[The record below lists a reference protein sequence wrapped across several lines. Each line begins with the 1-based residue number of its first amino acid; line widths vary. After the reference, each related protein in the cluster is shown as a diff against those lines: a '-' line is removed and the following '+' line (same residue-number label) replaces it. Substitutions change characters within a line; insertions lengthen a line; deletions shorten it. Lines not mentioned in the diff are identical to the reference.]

1 MIKNFYIVGAGGY
14 GQQLQIFLKKN
25 KFVNSVKFIDDKLT
39 LNIDKFAKI
48 KIKKKIHYNIA
59 ISNPSIR
66 ENIYQAYAKKN
77 FIYKTFIFPNKNIYS
92 NKIGDGCIVEPNTLI
107 ANNVIIGVGNY
118 IFFGTSIAHNVKI
131 GNFCN
136 FGCYVVISGN
146 AKIGNKVIIG
156 AHTFISN
163 NVSICDN
170 VTITPGSIIMKSIK
184 KPGIYHNNL
193 VIKSI

>member
-1 MIKNFYIVGAGGY
+1 M
-14 GQQLQIFLKKN
+14 
-25 KFVNSVKFIDDKLT
+25 
-39 LNIDKFAKI
+39 
-48 KIKKKIHYNIA
+48 
-59 ISNPSIR
+59 
-66 ENIYQAYAKKN
+66 
-77 FIYKTFIFPNKNIYS
+77 
-92 NKIGDGCIVEPNTLI
+92 
-107 ANNVIIGVGNY
+107 GNY